1 MHAIVNPAI
10 PTLFAYGTLREPLL
24 LQGVLGH
31 PLEGL
36 DLRPATAPGFRA
48 VFYPG
53 RIYPALVEA
62 AGQTAEGLAVTGLS
76 AADLVVL
83 DLFEGNEYRRR
94 AIVLE
99 VEGKTVVAQF
109 YWPVAAIGP
118 DATAWSFAEWRR
130 QHGEAMIVS
139 EGETAATLRRQ
150 LIDMVGRG
158 RDGGG

>member
-1 MHAIVNPAI
+1 VNPAV

-31 PLEGL
+31 SLDGL
-36 DLRPATAPGFRA
+36 ALRPAMAPGFRT

-62 AGQTAEGLAVTGLS
+62 AGETAEGVAVDGLS
-76 AADLVVL
+76 AADLQVL
-83 DLFEGNEYRRR
+83 DLFEGNEYGRR
-94 AIVLE
+94 AIALDV
-99 VEGKTVVAQF
+99 GGRAVVAEF

-130 QHGEAMIVS
+130 VHGEAMIVS

-150 LIDMVGRG
+150 LIAMGDHREKP
-158 RDGGG
+158 RSA